1 MPGWCPCD
9 RAQGEVVM
17 RRILFAAFGVVAL
30 LFAYAGQQLAAGA
43 PSAPRASG
51 QDPVALLEMG
61 DAAKVLTH
69 TAVAEE
75 QLLAGL
81 ARADVR
87 QRPLINKLERQERW
101 VEREADQVLADEHE
115 ADQMLGGD
123 RNAQPAQTPYPQAL
137 AAVLADLQAQIE
149 ALEQQ
154 TKLAQIEKEAA
165 ELQSQVPSTQAI
177 IELVSN
183 LVYAQL
189 DMLRMIALVSATSP

>member
-1 MPGWCPCD
+1 
-9 RAQGEVVM
+9 M
-17 RRILFAAFGVVAL
+17 RRILFPAFGVVAL
-30 LFAYAGQQLAAGA
+30 LFAYADQQFAAGA

-51 QDPVALLEMG
+51 KDPVALLEMG
-61 DAAKVLTH
+61 DAAKVLKH

-101 VEREADQVLADEHE
+101 VEREADKVLADEHK

-123 RNAQPAQTPYPQAL
+123 RNAQSAQTTDL

-154 TKLAQIEKEAA
+154 AQLAQIEKEAA
-165 ELQSQVPSTQAI
+165 ELQSQVQSTQAT

-189 DMLRMIALVSATSP
+189 DMLRMIALLSPTSP

>member
-1 MPGWCPCD
+1 
-9 RAQGEVVM
+9 M
-17 RRILFAAFGVVAL
+17 RRILFPAFGVVAL

-51 QDPVALLEMG
+51 KDPVALLEMG
-61 DAAKVLTH
+61 DAAKVLKH

-87 QRPLINKLERQERW
+87 QRPLIKKLERQEAW
-101 VEREADQVLADEHE
+101 VEREADKVLADEHK

-123 RNAQPAQTPYPQAL
+123 RNAQPAQTTDPQAL
-137 AAVLADLQAQIE
+137 AATLADLQAQIE

-154 TKLAQIEKEAA
+154 TKLAQMEKEAA
-165 ELQSQVPSTQAI
+165 ELQSQVQSTQAT

-189 DMLRMIALVSATSP
+189 DMLRMIALLSPTSP

>member
-1 MPGWCPCD
+1 
-9 RAQGEVVM
+9 M
-17 RRILFAAFGVVAL
+17 RRIVFPAFGVVAL
-30 LFAYAGQQLAAGA
+30 LFAYTGQQFAAGA
-43 PSAPRASG
+43 PSAPRASA

-61 DAAKVLTH
+61 DAAKVLKH
-69 TAVAEE
+69 TAATEE

-87 QRPLINKLERQERW
+87 QRPLIKKLERQEAW
-101 VEREADQVLADEHE
+101 IEREADKVLADEHK

-123 RNAQPAQTPYPQAL
+123 RNAQPAQTPDPQAL
-137 AAVLADLQAQIE
+137 AATLADLQAQMA

-154 TKLAQIEKEAA
+154 TKVAQMEKEAA
-165 ELQSQVPSTQAI
+165 ELQSKVQSTQAT

-189 DMLRMIALVSATSP
+189 DMLRMVALVSPTSP

>member
-1 MPGWCPCD
+1 
-9 RAQGEVVM
+9 M
-17 RRILFAAFGVVAL
+17 RRILFPAFGAVVL

-51 QDPVALLEMG
+51 KDPVALLEMG
-61 DAAKVLTH
+61 DAAKVLKH
-69 TAVAEE
+69 TAAAEE

-87 QRPLINKLERQERW
+87 QRPLINKLQRQEKW
-101 VEREADQVLADEHE
+101 IEREADKVLADEHK

-123 RNAQPAQTPYPQAL
+123 RNAQPAQTPDL
-137 AAVLADLQAQIE
+137 AAVLADLQAQIA

-154 TKLAQIEKEAA
+154 TQLAQIEKEAA
-165 ELQSQVPSTQAI
+165 ELRSQVQSTQAT

-189 DMLRMIALVSATSP
+189 DMFRMVALLSATSP